1 MSRWARHFRQRFHLA
16 HRLSVNARGDEE
28 YSKPEEH
35 PCRYQPSVRL
45 LRAADGS
52 QVVSEAVLF
61 TTVAVSVEDRVWLP
75 GVDPEDEDVGR
86 KPLRAVPHYALS
98 GKVDHYEVHL

>member
-1 MSRWARHFRQRFHLA
+1 MSRWASLFRQRFHLA
-16 HRLSVNARGDEE
+16 RRLSVDARGDEE
-28 YSKPEEH
+28 YGEPKEY
-35 PCRYQPSVRL
+35 PCRYQPSTRL

-61 TTVAVSVEDRVWLP
+61 TAVEV
-75 GVDPEDEDVGR
+75 GVDDMVWPPAANPEDEDAGR